1 MAAIATPNTFS
12 GTQSTFRVCPVTTF
26 KVDLAAERLI
36 IWNAVTAIVALTLGG
51 TYALLIGLTRWP
63 DIHLL
68 DPAWFYRLLTAHGM
82 NMLVFW
88 MVFFEVAGLYFGACV
103 LLNARLVGARLAWV
117 AYALMLLGA
126 VMVNL
131 VIVLSGQTILG
142 YKVYE
147 SGVMFSAYPPLK
159 ADPLFYLGYILFAVG
174 AILACCLFLATL
186 VMAKYERRYE
196 GSMPLAVFGL
206 LTAAIIALFTLFS
219 GAVALIPTFLWRLG
233 VGEVDP
239 GAYRV
244 AFWGFGHSAQQ
255 VNLSAMIAIWYS
267 LATLTVG
274 AKPVNE
280 KLSRFAFFL
289 YILFINLG
297 SIHHLLVDPGLGTP
311 FKFFNTS
318 YAMYLAVLGSLIHAF
333 SIPAAVEVTMRKKG
347 YNKGLF
353 GWLLNAPWKEPGFSA
368 LIFSLFIFGFIG
380 GPTGVV
386 LGAGQLNLLAHNTWR
401 ITGHFHAT
409 VVGGTTLAF
418 MGFTYYVIPLIF
430 RRPLFARRLA
440 QWQPWVYGIGLIL
453 MTTMMTWAGYLGAP
467 RRHWDVTFTDA
478 AKVGLPVTLQ
488 PLLNLTL
495 TLTGIAALIAV
506 TGGIMY
512 VVVCVG
518 SLFMPKREARALS
531 PLEA

>member
-1 MAAIATPNTFS
+1 MAAITAPNMFS

-36 IWNAVTAIVALTLGG
+36 IWNAVMAIVALTLGG

-68 DPAWFYRLLTAHGM
+68 SANWFYRLLTAHGM

-88 MVFFEVAGLYFGACV
+88 MVFFEVGGLYFGACV

-117 AYALMLLGA
+117 AYVLMLVGA
-126 VMVNL
+126 VMVNA
-131 VIVLSGQTILG
+131 VILWGRAD
-142 YKVYE
+142 
-147 SGVMFSAYPPLK
+147 VMFSAYPPMK
-159 ADPLFYLGYILFAVG
+159 AHWSFYLGYILFAVG

-186 VMAKYERRYE
+186 VMAKVEQRYE
-196 GSMPLAVFGL
+196 GSIPLAVFGL
-206 LTAAIIALFTLFS
+206 LTACIIALFTLFS
-219 GAVALIPTFLWRLG
+219 GAVALIPTFLWSLG
-233 VGEVDP
+233 IGEVDP

-244 AFWGFGHSAQQ
+244 TFWGFGHSAQQ

-297 SIHHLLVDPGLGTP
+297 SMHHLLVDPGLGSAA
-311 FKFFNTS
+311 KFFNTS

-333 SIPAAVEVTMRKKG
+333 SIPAAVEVALRAKG

-353 GWLLNAPWKEPGFSA
+353 GWLLNAPWKEPGFSS
-368 LIFSLFIFGFIG
+368 LMLSLFIFGFIG
-380 GPTGVV
+380 GATRLV
-386 LGAGQLNLLAHNTWR
+386 LGAGQLNMLAHNTWR

-418 MGFTYYVIPLIF
+418 MGFTYYVIPLVF
-430 RRPLFARRLA
+430 RRPLFGKFLVR
-440 QWQPWVYGIGLIL
+440 WQPWVYGIGLII
-453 MTTMMTWAGYLGAP
+453 MTIAMTWAGYLGAP
-467 RRHWDVTFTDA
+467 RRHWDVTFSGVTI
-478 AKVGLPVTLQ
+478 PVDVQ
-488 PLLNLTL
+488 PLMNLML
-495 TLTGIAALIAV
+495 VFAGIGALIAV

-518 SLFMPKREARALS
+518 SLFMPKREARALN

>member
-1 MAAIATPNTFS
+1 MAAISAPNIFT
-12 GTQSTFRVCPVTTF
+12 GTKSQYRVCPVTTL

-36 IWNAVTAIVALTLGG
+36 IWNAVTAIVALTVGG
-51 TYALLIGLTRWP
+51 LYALLIGLTRWP
-63 DIHLL
+63 DVHLL
-68 DPAWFYRLLTAHGM
+68 SAPWFYRLLTGHGL

-88 MVFFEVAGLYFGACV
+88 IVFFEAAGLYFGVTA
-103 LLNARLVGARLAWV
+103 LLNARLVGVRLAWV
-117 AYALMLLGA
+117 AFALMLIGSLMVN
-126 VMVNL
+126 VMVL
-131 VIVLSGQTILG
+131 MG
-142 YKVYE
+142 KAD
-147 SGVMFSAYPPLK
+147 VMFSAYPPLA
-159 ADPLFYLGYILFAVG
+159 ADPLFYVGYILFAVG
-174 AILACCLFLATL
+174 AILVCCIFLASL
-186 VMAKYERRYE
+186 VMAKVERRYE

-206 LTAAIIALFTLFS
+206 LTAAIIALFTLAS
-219 GAVALIPTFLWRLG
+219 GAVALIPTLLWRLG
-233 VGEVDP
+233 IGEVDP

-244 AFWGFGHSAQQ
+244 TFWGFGHSAQQ
-255 VNLSAMIAIWYS
+255 INLSAMIAIWYS

-297 SIHHLLVDPGLGTP
+297 SMHHLLVDPGLGSAN
-311 FKFFNTS
+311 KFFNTS

-333 SIPAAVEVTMRKKG
+333 SIPAAIEVAMREKG

-368 LIFSLFIFGFIG
+368 LMFSLFIFGFIG

-386 LGAGQLNLLAHNTWR
+386 IGAGQINLLAHNTWR

-430 RRPLFARRLA
+430 RRPLFAKPLVR
-440 QWQPWVYGIGLIL
+440 WQPWVYGIGMIL
-453 MTTMMTWAGYLGAP
+453 VSISMTMAGVLGAP
-467 RRHWDVTFTDA
+467 RRHWDTTFTNA
-478 AKVGLPVTLQ
+478 AIPVQLPSLT
-488 PLLNLTL
+488 NLML
-495 TLTGIAALIAV
+495 TLTGIGALIAV

-518 SLFMPKREARALS
+518 SLFMPKREARALD
-531 PLEA
+531 PMEA